1 MLLERFHSKLHGSR
15 LSRHSNSKS
24 RSKCDADAQPVQNI
38 ADDLMTGDG
47 MSDSD
52 AYASMRELQIS
63 TQLCEPRS
71 GTPLNGV
78 STPVMTPV
86 MQPIMPYMYGNQKRQ
101 DSVASFASSISDM
114 PGPARTATTPLPTT
128 FSTQF
133 VKMLMEV
140 YQDICSDPTATPFDA
155 SNPPSGILNRTAK
168 VAVERA
174 EQKGVDMGREKNALL
189 VNSVK
194 QRLLQELR
202 RDAYLSRNSSIVSLP
217 PMPQFNTSDI
227 APTACVDYFSTH
239 AEASSN
245 GQLSTPFQMPTSSL
259 GSSQPLQTPFDQRPQ
274 VPKLS
279 HRSRNDSFIS
289 AAGRSRSGSS
299 HMFPSQQQQQ
309 QPQPSAALQPSSFIE
324 TTTAPRA
331 QFEGN
336 GYFVLT
342 PTNSML
348 GEPQQPSIARE
359 RSNASS
365 AFEDMMSGEL
375 SRHRQNS
382 FRIEKGSVTGSL
394 AMDF

>member
-1 MLLERFHSKLHGSR
+1 MLLERFHNKLHGSR

-24 RSKCDADAQPVQNI
+24 RSKCDVNAQPAQ
-38 ADDLMTGDG
+38 DLTEDLMTGDG
-47 MSDSD
+47 VSDSD
-52 AYASMRELQIS
+52 AYASMRELQIN
-63 TQLCEPRS
+63 TQFCEPRG

-101 DSVASFASSISDM
+101 DSVVSFASSISDM

-155 SNPPSGILNRTAK
+155 ANPPSGILNRTAK

-174 EQKGVDMGREKNALL
+174 EQKGVDLGREKNALL

-217 PMPQFNTSDI
+217 PMPQFNASDI
-227 APTACVDYFSTH
+227 APTACADYFSSHT
-239 AEASSN
+239 ETSCQ
-245 GQLSTPFQMPTSSL
+245 GQLSTPFQMPTSSS
-259 GSSQPLQTPFDQRPQ
+259 GNNQALQTPFDQRSQ
-274 VPKLS
+274 VPKLT

-299 HMFPSQQQQQ
+299 HMLPFQQQQQ
-309 QPQPSAALQPSSFIE
+309 QLQPSVALQPSSFIE
-324 TTTAPRA
+324 TTLAPRA
-331 QFEGN
+331 QYEGN

-342 PTNSML
+342 PTNSLL
-348 GEPQQPSIARE
+348 GDSQQPSIVRE

-365 AFEDMMSGEL
+365 AFEDVMSSEL
-375 SRHRQNS
+375 TRHRQNS
-382 FRIEKGSVTGSL
+382 FRIEKGSAAGSL